1 MSARRPRLQP
11 LAFDWL
17 RRDEPRPLRR
27 FRPAPGQLLTV
38 ENIRGA
44 WWPTGAVDACGFF
57 AVRWAARHCDYWA
70 ALHDFHP
77 ADQLRL
83 VENCRW
89 QDEARGRSL

>member
-27 FRPAPGQLLTV
+27 FWPVPGQLLSI
-38 ENIRGA
+38 ECIRGP
-44 WWPTGAVDACGFF
+44 WRPTGAVDGCGVF
-57 AVRWAARHCDYWA
+57 AVRWTTRSGDWWSP
-70 ALHDFHP
+70 LHDFYA

-83 VENCRW
+83 IEACRW
-89 QDEARGRSL
+89 QDQAQGRSL